1 MPLTNLGFQS
11 LVSLLESRFLLVEN
25 ENGALVKHIRD
36 LLQTMDIAVGKNLE
50 GHPLERRRA
59 DVLEV
64 PEEEADDANFLK
76 LGAVTRSIVAQ

>member
-1 MPLTNLGFQS
+1 MSFANLGFQS
-11 LVSLLESRFLLVEN
+11 LVSLLESRLLLVEN
-25 ENGALVKHIRD
+25 ENGARVKHIRD
-36 LLQTMDIAVGKNLE
+36 LLQTMDIAVGENLE